1 MDESEDTVRARLMDQ
16 REWVATRV
24 SLQLDMAR
32 LQREL
37 ASLQTRREVCE
48 EKYEKG
54 EMVSVL

>member
-37 ASLQTRREVCE
+37 ASLQTRREIC
-48 EKYEKG
+48 KDKSEKG

>member
-16 REWVATRV
+16 RERVATRV

-32 LQREL
+32 VQREL

-48 EKYEKG
+48 EKSEKG

>member
-1 MDESEDTVRARLMDQ
+1 MDESQDTVRARLMDQ
-16 REWVATRV
+16 RERVATRV

-48 EKYEKG
+48 EKPEKG
-54 EMVSVL
+54 EMVSV